1 LWPDPPARVDERAT
15 ITAFLLRQAID
26 GAVGQ

>member
-1 LWPDPPARVDERAT
+1 VADPPARVDERAT